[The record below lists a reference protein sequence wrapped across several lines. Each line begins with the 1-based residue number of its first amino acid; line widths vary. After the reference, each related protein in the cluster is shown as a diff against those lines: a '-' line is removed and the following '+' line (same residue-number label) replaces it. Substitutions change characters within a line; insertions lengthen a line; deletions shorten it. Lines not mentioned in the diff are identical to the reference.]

1 MGANFGGRWIV
12 VGESYTYFLCYVAV
26 YGNLFVF
33 VNMDEYDDLHVFV
46 NNISRLWIITNQVTV
61 MWLANSL
68 TMFLSSISTQKNKLI
83 RLLPCKNVIQQ
94 E

>member
-1 MGANFGGRWIV
+1 MSGEVCFVMERNHLIGKWRLFYLNCKIALVYMGANFGGRWIV

-46 NNISRLWIITNQVTV
+46 NNISRL
-61 MWLANSL
+61 
-68 TMFLSSISTQKNKLI
+68 
-83 RLLPCKNVIQQ
+83 
-94 E
+94 